1 MGCDIHSVAEYY
13 DTSAKKWRGRSLYF
27 KDPYA
32 ENTWRIRGPFEYRSY
47 GVFGFLANVRNYSGI
62 PPLSEPRGLP
72 LDISGTADD
81 LVTYWSLDGHSHSW
95 FTVEELTQFNYD
107 AIVEDL
113 RVTRELAPGFFSG
126 GCTTKRGE
134 GVTMTWRE
142 FLGSLFFEDLE
153 ELQREGIQRIV
164 FWFDN

>member
-13 DTSAKKWRGRSLYF
+13 DASAKKWRGKTIFLKS
-27 KDPYA
+27 PYD
-32 ENTWRIRGPFEYRSY
+32 EGSWRIRGPFEYRNY
-47 GVFGFLANVRNYSGI
+47 GVFGFLANVRNYSGV

-72 LDISGTADD
+72 SDISGTADD
-81 LVTYWSLDGHSHSW
+81 LVAYWNIDGHSHSW
-95 FTVEELTQFNYD
+95 LTVEELTKFNYD

-113 RVTRELAPGFFSG
+113 RVTRELAPGFFNG
-126 GCTTKRGE
+126 GCTAEEGE

-142 FLGSLFFEDLE
+142 FLGPLFFEDLE
-153 ELQREGIQRIV
+153 ELQKEGIQRIV